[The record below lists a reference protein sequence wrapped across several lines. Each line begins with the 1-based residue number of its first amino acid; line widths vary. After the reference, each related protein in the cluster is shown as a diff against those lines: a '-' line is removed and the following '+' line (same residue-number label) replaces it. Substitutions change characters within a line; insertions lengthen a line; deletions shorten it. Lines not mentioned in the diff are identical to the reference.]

1 MSWHS
6 FDNKK
11 SKTQIKKQKNKEPFY
26 ATASRVWVMV
36 ALGGAGWCS
45 GSLNVVDGIK

>member
-11 SKTQIKKQKNKEPFY
+11 KQDTNKKNKEPFY

-45 GSLNVVDGIK
+45 GCLNVVDGIK

>member
-6 FDNKK
+6 FDNNKK
-11 SKTQIKKQKNKEPFY
+11 SKTQIKKNKEPFY